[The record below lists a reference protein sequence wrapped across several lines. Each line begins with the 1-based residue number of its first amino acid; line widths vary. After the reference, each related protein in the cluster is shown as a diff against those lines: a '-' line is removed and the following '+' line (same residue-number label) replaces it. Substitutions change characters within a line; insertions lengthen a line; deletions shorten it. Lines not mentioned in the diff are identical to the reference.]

1 MKYLANIVFQLVLN
15 TIKVQPATVELC
27 SFTFVKAVHILAACG
42 SV

>member
-1 MKYLANIVFQLVLN
+1 MKCLADIVFQLVLN

-27 SFTFVKAVHILAACG
+27 SLTFVEAVHILAACG